1 MTTIL
6 VIDDDPAMRRL
17 LARTVAAKNYVV
29 IEAADGKQGVT
40 MAAAHKPALVVT
52 DILMPEKEGIET
64 MREIREHT
72 PHAKII
78 AISGGGLSHNMLFL
92 DVAKALGADATL
104 AKPFRPAE
112 LMKTIEDLL
121 LAAELEPKQ
130 AAS

>member
-1 MTTIL
+1 MATIL
-6 VIDDDPAMRRL
+6 VIDDDLAMRRL
-17 LARTVAAKNYVV
+17 LARTLAAKNYVV
-29 IEAADGKQGVT
+29 IEAADGKQGVA

-64 MREIREHT
+64 MREIREQT
-72 PHAKII
+72 PRAKIV